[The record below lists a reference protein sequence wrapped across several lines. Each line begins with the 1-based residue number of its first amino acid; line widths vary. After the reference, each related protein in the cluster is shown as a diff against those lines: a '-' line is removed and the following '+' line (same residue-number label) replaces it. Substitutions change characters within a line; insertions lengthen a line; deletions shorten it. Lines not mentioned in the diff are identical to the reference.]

1 MTRTI
6 LHLDSS
12 ITGAQSVTR
21 KLTADIVARLD
32 GPDSKII
39 YRDLA
44 LGVPAIDGDWFA
56 AVRQQPEQPSAGQRA
71 LIDVSDAYIDEIRA
85 ADTLVI
91 GLPVYNFSVAA
102 QLKNWL
108 DQIARAGVTF
118 RYTENGPEG
127 LMTGKRAIVAMASG
141 GTRADSAADFAWPYL
156 RHMLGFIGITDVTLV
171 AADQLALDAKAAE
184 TAAQDAI
191 LALAA

>member
-1 MTRTI
+1 MSQTI
-6 LHLDSS
+6 LQLDSS

-21 KLTADIVARLD
+21 KLTADIVARIATP
-32 GPDSKII
+32 GGTII
-39 YRDLA
+39 QRDLA
-44 LGVPAIDGDWFA
+44 DGVPAIDGGWFA
-56 AVRQQPEQPSAGQRA
+56 AVRQAPDQPTAPQQA
-71 LIDVSDAYIDEIRA
+71 LIDISDAYIDEIRN

-91 GLPVYNFSVAA
+91 GLPVYNFSVPA

-118 RYTENGPEG
+118 RYTEAGPEG

-141 GTRADSAADFAWPYL
+141 GTAADGPVDFAWPYL

-171 AADQLALDAKAAE
+171 AADRMAVDAE
-184 TAAQDAI
+184 AAQSTARDSI
-191 LALAA
+191 RALAA